1 MPISCHFRDCKTFL
15 VTSLTRVRIA
25 STGPS
30 TFLSFVSSDDIR
42 VIRLCYVCWNI
53 ANCVSLLHD
62 IFWLFGYICHLLRLF
77 RTLHFSISGKLIAH
91 LIFCNVVLRYS
102 FLQNQPYS
110 KDVDRNVNQTQKLE
124 TMIENQRQNK
134 KKTKLYELRAP
145 KDLLVLLIRTF
156 FCACKCAT
164 TL

>member
-1 MPISCHFRDCKTFL
+1 
-15 VTSLTRVRIA
+15 
-25 STGPS
+25 
-30 TFLSFVSSDDIR
+30 
-42 VIRLCYVCWNI
+42 
-53 ANCVSLLHD
+53 
-62 IFWLFGYICHLLRLF
+62 LFGYICHLLRLF